1 MDVEARHSNTVQLYI
16 VHYEYMHIT
25 ICIVYGTVTH
35 DTEGESTDVS
45 NKLFKDH
52 WLPPLQASR
61 LAVAVGS
68 ARFPLPILTFYPY
81 GQSV

>member
-16 VHYEYMHIT
+16 VHCEYMHIT
-25 ICIVYGTVTH
+25 ICTVYGNVT
-35 DTEGESTDVS
+35 DKTEGKSSDAS
-45 NKLFKDH
+45 IKLKDH

-68 ARFPLPILTFYPY
+68 ARFP
-81 GQSV
+81 